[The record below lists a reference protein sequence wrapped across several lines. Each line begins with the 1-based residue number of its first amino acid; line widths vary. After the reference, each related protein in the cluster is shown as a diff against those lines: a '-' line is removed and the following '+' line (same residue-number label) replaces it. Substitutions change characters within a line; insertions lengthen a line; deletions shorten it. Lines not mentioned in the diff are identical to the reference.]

1 MGITLNMERLERF
14 AEIIVRKLR
23 DENYEFYINQKK
35 HSQSMTLDEY
45 NSKPR
50 NPNYDQELQKIDDQR
65 FEFLNSLN
73 KNQLNQLDKLILS
86 TLDLT
91 TFNFLR
97 EVQENLFEDNSIGLT
112 IESQKIEELTK
123 HLLSG
128 TLFGEYFLWCE
139 QKSKFGKY
147 QF

>member
-1 MGITLNMERLERF
+1 M
-14 AEIIVRKLR
+14 
-23 DENYEFYINQKK
+23 
-35 HSQSMTLDEY
+35 
-45 NSKPR
+45 
-50 NPNYDQELQKIDDQR
+50 
-65 FEFLNSLN
+65 
-73 KNQLNQLDKLILS
+73 ILS